1 MPKTQD
7 RINPSLNNIV
17 NELQTKVTKKAFLE
31 FKVKT
36 PVRTGNA
43 KRKTRLQGNKIRAA
57 YPYAT
62 QLDAGRSRQA
72 PNGMSKPT
80 TDLITKEIEKIF
92 RK

>member
-1 MPKTQD
+1 MAKTKD
-7 RINPSLNNIV
+7 RINPSLDKIV

-43 KRKTRLQGNKIRAA
+43 KRKTKLKGNTIHAA

-62 QLDAGRSRQA
+62 NLDKGSSRQA
-72 PNGMSKPT
+72 PEGMSKPT
-80 TDLITKEIEKIF
+80 SDLITKEIERIF

>member
-1 MPKTQD
+1 MPKTKD
-7 RINPSLNNIV
+7 SINPSLTNIV

-31 FKVKT
+31 FKVRT

-43 KRKTRLQGNKIRAA
+43 KRKTRLKGNTIHAA

-62 QLDAGRSRQA
+62 NLDKGSSRQA
-72 PNGMSKPT
+72 PQGMSKPT